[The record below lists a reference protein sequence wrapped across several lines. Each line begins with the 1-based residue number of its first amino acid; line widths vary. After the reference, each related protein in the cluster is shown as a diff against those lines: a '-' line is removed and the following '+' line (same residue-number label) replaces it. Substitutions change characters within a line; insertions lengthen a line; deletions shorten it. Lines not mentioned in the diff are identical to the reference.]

1 MSNPT
6 ILVQYGITVE
16 IGTVKNGSVWTYSS
30 LNAGWDNLT
39 EALNEIMVQ
48 WFPASYLGFAA
59 NHVTGMAP
67 AYTLTG
73 KRVIGD
79 AAQEYIFGKKYSL
92 GSNRESSLRI
102 TRLNASGT
110 SNVITCDCTFC
121 NLVEY
126 AGASTD
132 GAAISM
138 ELRLNGTPVSSAT
151 LPELTVV
158 SYAGTTGKT
167 LIYVN
172 PALTGTNT
180 YVYITDTTVT
190 LPAAGETCASPT
202 YTAWNGVAEIAAT
215 NGNEIAII
223 EVTTAGAAVKGGI
236 ATVTAG

>member
-1 MSNPT
+1 MSNPS
-6 ILVQYGITVE
+6 ILVQYGIEVE
-16 IGTVKNGSVWTYSS
+16 IGVSKNGSVWTYAS

-39 EALNEIMVQ
+39 EALNEVLVQ
-48 WFPASYLGFAA
+48 WFPASYKGFAA

-67 AYTLTG
+67 AFTVTG
-73 KRVIGD
+73 KRVLGD
-79 AAQEYIFGKKYSL
+79 TAQDYIFGKKYSL
-92 GSNRESSLRI
+92 NSNRESSIRI

-110 SNVITCDCTFC
+110 SNVVTCDCTFC

-151 LPELTVV
+151 LPALTVV
-158 SYAGTTGKT
+158 SYAGTAGKT

-172 PALTGTNT
+172 PALTGTDT
-180 YVYITDTTVT
+180 YVYKTAADVE
-190 LPAAGETCASPT
+190 LPAAGEVLTT
-202 YTAWNGVAEIAAT
+202 GWTAWNGVAEITAT
-215 NGNEIAII
+215 TGNDIAIVEI
-223 EVTTAGAAVKGGI
+223 TTANVAVKGGI